1 MRLFTALDIPGE
13 ITARLRAFVD
23 RLRSSA
29 KLAWSPLAWS
39 PMENLH
45 VTTKFIG
52 EWPEPRFQEIKDALA
67 TVPPP
72 GPIEIAV
79 RGVGWFPNARNPIV
93 FWAGVESGP
102 ALQTLA
108 RDTEGAVATLGV
120 PVEDR
125 EFHPHLTLARGRDAA
140 RLEKLRELLAAADST
155 DFGAF
160 PATSF
165 FLYQSAGGRY
175 TRLNEFPLTRI

>member
-23 RLRSSA
+23 RLRPAA
-29 KLAWSPLAWS
+29 KLTWS

-52 EWPEPRFQEIKDALA
+52 EWPESRLHEIMDALA

-72 GPIEIAV
+72 GRVEIGI
-79 RGVGWFPNARNPIV
+79 RGVGWFPNAQNPRV
-93 FWAGVESGP
+93 FWAGVESAP
-102 ALQTLA
+102 VLQTLA
-108 RDTEGAVATLGV
+108 RDTEQAVAKLGV

-125 EFHPHLTLARGRDAA
+125 EFHPHLTLARRRDTAPLE
-140 RLEKLRELLAAADST
+140 RLRSVLGIVNPP
-155 DFGAF
+155 DFGVF
-160 PATSF
+160 RPTSF

-175 TRLNEFPLTRI
+175 TRLKEFPLNRI

>member
-13 ITARLRAFVD
+13 ITARLRVFVD

-29 KLAWSPLAWS
+29 KLAWS

-52 EWPEPRFQEIKDALA
+52 EWPEPRFQEVKDALA
-67 TVPPP
+67 TVPLP
-72 GPIEIAV
+72 GPVEIAV
-79 RGVGWFPNARNPIV
+79 RGVGWFPNARNPRV

-102 ALQTLA
+102 KLQTLA
-108 RDTEGAVATLGV
+108 RDTERAVATLGV
-120 PVEDR
+120 PIEDR
-125 EFHPHLTLARGRDAA
+125 EFHPHLTLARRRDAA

>member
-1 MRLFTALDIPGE
+1 MRLFTALDLPGE

-29 KLAWSPLAWS
+29 KLAWSPV
-39 PMENLH
+39 ENLH

-52 EWPEPRFQEIKDALA
+52 EWPEPRLREIEDALGS
-67 TVPPP
+67 VPPP
-72 GPIEIAV
+72 GPVEIAI
-79 RGVGWFPNARNPIV
+79 RGIGWFPNARNPRV

-102 ALQTLA
+102 QLQTLA
-108 RDTEGAVATLGV
+108 RDTERAVATLGV
-120 PVEDR
+120 PIEDR
-125 EFHPHLTLARGRDAA
+125 EFHPHLTLARRRDNAP
-140 RLEKLRELLAAADST
+140 LDKLRELLATADRT

-160 PATSF
+160 SATSF
-165 FLYQSAGGRY
+165 FLYKSAGGRY